1 MPTRF
6 CLVRHGETAWNAEGR
21 LQGQTDIPLNE
32 AGRAQAKAV
41 ASTLAAQRFDALHSS
56 DLARTIETAAVAG
69 AALGLDIKRQ
79 PALRERFFGGF
90 QGLTH
95 AEAQT
100 LHPADYASFCAREPD
115 RRLPGGGES
124 LRAFSAR
131 VEAAFTRL
139 AESHRGE
146 TLLVVTHGGVL
157 DIARRIATGQSLEA
171 KRDFPLLNGALNWIE
186 RRNGRWALLSWGE
199 TGHLDR
205 ARDEVFDGE
214 EARSVKS

>member
-21 LQGQTDIPLNE
+21 LQGQTDVPLNE
-32 AGRAQAKAV
+32 VGRAQAKAA
-41 ASTLAAQRFDALHSS
+41 ASALAARGFDALYSS
-56 DLARTIETAAVAG
+56 DLARTLETAAVA
-69 AALGLDIKRQ
+69 ATTLGLDIERQ
-79 PALRERFFGGF
+79 PALRERFFGDF

-95 AEAQT
+95 AEAQARY
-100 LHPADYASFCAREPD
+100 PAGYADFRAREPD
-115 RRLPGGGES
+115 RSLPGGGES

-131 VEAAFTRL
+131 IEAAFARL

-186 RRNGRWALLSWGE
+186 RRGGRWALLSWGE
-199 TGHLDR
+199 TGHLLR
-205 ARDEVFDGE
+205 ARDEVLGDE
-214 EARSVKS
+214 EARSVKD